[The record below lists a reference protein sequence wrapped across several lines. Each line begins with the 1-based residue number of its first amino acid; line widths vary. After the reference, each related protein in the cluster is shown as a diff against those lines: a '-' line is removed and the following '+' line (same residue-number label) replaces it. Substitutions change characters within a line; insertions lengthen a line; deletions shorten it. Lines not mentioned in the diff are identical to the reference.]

1 MYCFHCGYKLDDMAN
16 FCPVCGTRRAVIDV
30 NALSAQPIVS
40 EPAPTAQPT
49 PAPASPVEKASGSDE
64 TATAEQADAD
74 VPAAPSIPAAAQT
87 DERKA
92 PDDPAVT
99 TIPSPVSDTASG
111 KQADR
116 ITVTLPKLHIP
127 KIGAKKVEK
136 TKKENVRTA
145 PAASRFQ
152 VLAKLKE
159 KFMQLS
165 LVKKILTA
173 AGTTIVLLMVSLVL
187 CFGPKGAFMF
197 VAYGNMNG
205 PLYPR
210 MSISSFIHQ
219 YRLNKK
225 LRDFHPQKYGVDPN
239 DHKQENE
246 TSASKS
252 TSTDDGKSAIDELL
266 EKHGQ
271 KQDSTKQESKTESKS
286 SSSDDGKSAIDELLE
301 KHGQKQDSTKQ
312 ESKTESKS
320 SSSDDGKSAIDELLE
335 KHGQK
340 QDSTKQESKTESKSS
355 SSDDG
360 KSAID
365 ELLEKHGQKQDSTKQ
380 ESKSS
385 SSDDGKSAIDELLEK
400 YGKTENDSNKSE
412 SSKSENSSDE
422 DFYDRDCPDCYNG
435 DCRSCGGRGYTESYS
450 PGLGREKEDCWRCSN
465 GNCTRCGGDGKL

>member
-312 ESKTESKS
+312 ESK
-320 SSSDDGKSAIDELLE
+320 
-335 KHGQK
+335 
-340 QDSTKQESKTESKSS
+340 
-355 SSDDG
+355 
-360 KSAID
+360 
-365 ELLEKHGQKQDSTKQ
+365 
-380 ESKSS
+380 SS